1 MDTANTSMDTNG
13 MPDACIV
20 TGGTISRVVVEPRL
34 SGITQR
40 GRKKDIE
47 MLSET
52 KKIKKQNLHYKSQDT
67 QHETQKTPQLTHPIL
82 AGKDWG
88 KCTNTSRTTK

>member
-52 KKIKKQNLHYKSQDT
+52 KKIKN
-67 QHETQKTPQLTHPIL
+67 KTYITKVRTH
-82 AGKDWG
+82 
-88 KCTNTSRTTK
+88 STKHKRHPN